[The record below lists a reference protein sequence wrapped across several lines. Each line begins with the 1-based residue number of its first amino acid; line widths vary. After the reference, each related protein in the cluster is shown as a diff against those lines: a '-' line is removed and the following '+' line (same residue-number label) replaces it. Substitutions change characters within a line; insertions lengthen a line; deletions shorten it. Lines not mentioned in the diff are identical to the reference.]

1 MSKSHYEVLGVLK
14 TSTQDEIKKSYRKL
28 ALLHHPDKGGDEDMF
43 KKICESYEILSDP
56 IKRKNYDTGSV
67 FGHTGINMNNMNMNM
82 NNMNMNMNSDF
93 FYNLFSQNSSGFGNR
108 SDSRGFNPKSSDPI
122 PSRSK
127 QRAKT
132 TPNITHKCVLTL
144 EDFYVGK
151 KCKFSISRKV
161 ECSECSGD
169 GGWGKTGVNCIGC
182 LGRGCRETQKGT
194 MNVKTTCIQC
204 RGKGTKIV
212 FERVCGSCKTLGV
225 VPERI
230 VAEAFFEAG
239 TTSGDRVVLKGMS
252 DSIGGKEPGDVVVIA
267 SEKSHRI
274 FKRKGN
280 ILKCSIDINIKQSLC
295 GFSAEISQLDGRV
308 LNVSRDEVTP
318 HGHKIVIKNEGIP
331 KNSGHME
338 VVVNVIFPSK
348 VPPSLSIKLMQCL
361 DELDI

>member
-1 MSKSHYEVLGVLK
+1 MSKTHYEILGVLK
-14 TSTQDEIKKSYRKL
+14 TSTQEEIKKAYRKL
-28 ALLHHPDKGGDEDMF
+28 ALVHHPDKGGDENMF

-56 IKRKNYDTGSV
+56 LKRKNYDIGSV
-67 FGHTGINMNNMNMNM
+67 FGHTGLNMNMHNVNNMNMNT
-82 NNMNMNMNSDF
+82 DF
-93 FYNLFSQNSSGFGNR
+93 FYNLFSHNSPGFGHR
-108 SDSRGFNPKSSDPI
+108 PDSRGFNPKSSEPA
-122 PSRSK
+122 PSRVNPRQST
-127 QRAKT
+127 KT
-132 TPNITHKCVLTL
+132 TPNITHKCVMTL
-144 EDFYVGK
+144 EDFYTGK

-161 ECSECSGD
+161 ECPECSGA

-204 RGKGTKIV
+204 RGKGTKVV
-212 FERVCGSCKTLGV
+212 FERVCGSCKMLGV
-225 VPERI
+225 VPERV
-230 VAEAFFEAG
+230 VAEACFEPGAS
-239 TTSGDRVVLKGMS
+239 SGDRVILKGMS
-252 DSIGGKEPGDVVVIA
+252 DSLKGKSPGDVVVIA

-331 KNSGHME
+331 INSGHME
-338 VVVNVIFPSK
+338 VTVNVVFPTK
-348 VPPSLSIKLMQCL
+348 VPTSLSSKLMKCL
-361 DELDI
+361 DELVE